1 MMAKPAKL
9 YQPAHVN
16 SFHCIGSACEDTC
29 CVGWT
34 IHVDKS
40 TFGKYQ
46 ACSDSHF
53 GSSLQTLVQINQKSA
68 SDDDYAHIALS
79 AATCPFLADGLC
91 SIQHRLGEAYL
102 SNMCATYPRVMN
114 RVGDGW
120 RLSLDLSCPEAARV
134 VLLNPE
140 PISFEDAA
148 YREGSIRP
156 GTIPSL
162 DISGLKASPEPYGLF
177 TEIQRFVIS
186 LLQDRSY
193 PLWKRLFRVGLLCAK
208 LDDVERGEW
217 GPDSMGALQ
226 QHINGLHH
234 NALSDLLEKCPA
246 DPKKQLET
254 VLDLVVARITTDAS
268 PRRFFECYQ
277 EFMEGIHW
285 TSKSTMNEMANCY
298 TEAFQQHY
306 APFMNRHEHLL
317 EHYLVTYVHRTLFP
331 FGIAESNQR
340 MRVDRVPSVITAR
353 YMLMVAY
360 YAITQTLL
368 IGNAGFHKSSFGAAH
383 VLKAIQ
389 SCAKTFE
396 HSITYPA
403 RVIGML
409 AEKSMTAPASLCV
422 LFRTSSAEPAS
433 QCSSLASAEMLMVNR

>member
-1 MMAKPAKL
+1 MMATPATL
-9 YQPAHVN
+9 YQPAHFD

-34 IHVDKS
+34 IDVDKG

-53 GSSLQTLVQINQKSA
+53 GSSLRTLVQINRKSA
-68 SDDDYAHIALS
+68 SDDDYAQIALS
-79 AATCPFLADGLC
+79 GASCPFLADGLC
-91 SIQHRLGEAYL
+91 SIQHRLGEEYL
-102 SNMCATYPRVMN
+102 SDMCATYPRVMN

-120 RLSLDLSCPEAARV
+120 RRSLDLSCPEAARV

-140 PISFEDAA
+140 PISFEDAV
-148 YREGSIRP
+148 YKEGSIRP

-162 DISGLKASPEPYGLF
+162 DISGLKACPEPYGLF
-177 TEIQRFVIS
+177 RDIQRFVIS

-208 LDDVERGEW
+208 LDEVEPGAW
-217 GPDSMGALQ
+217 DLDSMRALQ
-226 QHINGLHH
+226 QHINGQDH
-234 NALSDLLEKCPA
+234 NALADLLDKSPM
-246 DPKKQLET
+246 DPKTQLET
-254 VLDLVVARITTDAS
+254 VLELVVARITSDAN
-268 PRRFFECYQ
+268 PRRFLECYK
-277 EFMEGIHW
+277 EFMDGIHW

-298 TEAFQQHY
+298 TEAFRQHY
-306 APFMNRHEHLL
+306 ATFMNRNEYML

-340 MRVDRVPSVITAR
+340 MRDDRVPSVITAR

-368 IGNAGFHKSSFGAAH
+368 IGNAGFHKSSFGAGEA
-383 VLKAIQ
+383 VKVIQ

-396 HSITYPA
+396 HSTTYPA

-422 LFRTSSAEPAS
+422 LFRTSFAEPVS
-433 QCSSLASAEMLMVNR
+433 QCSSLASAKMLMVNR